1 MANSG
6 HNSTNASYP
15 CGSGHAQGDE
25 QTVRDKQSPQGFTM
39 IELLIVIAIIAVLA
53 SVAIRPLLKAKS
65 AAKESAAIQVM
76 RSLHKAEASYFLRH
90 KTYGGLDNLASYGA
104 SPVAEG
110 QMEAASEYTFESTA
124 DENGY
129 TIIAT
134 PPKTNM
140 RAYTLYDTGV
150 LEGE

>member
-1 MANSG
+1 M
-6 HNSTNASYP
+6 
-15 CGSGHAQGDE
+15 
-25 QTVRDKQSPQGFTM
+25 RDKQRPPGFTM

-53 SVAIRPLLKAKS
+53 GAAIRPLLKAKS
-65 AAKESAAIQVM
+65 AAKESAAVQVL
-76 RSLHKAEASYFLRH
+76 RSLQKAETSYLLRH
-90 KTYGGLDNLASYGA
+90 KSYADLDALSSYGG

-110 QMEAASEYTFESTA
+110 QMEASSEYTFDSTA

-129 TIIAT
+129 TIVAT

-140 RAYTLYDTGV
+140 RTYTLYDTGV

>member
-1 MANSG
+1 
-6 HNSTNASYP
+6 
-15 CGSGHAQGDE
+15 
-25 QTVRDKQSPQGFTM
+25 VRDLKRPLGFTI

-53 SVAIRPLLKAKS
+53 SVAIRPLLRAKS

-76 RSLHKAEASYFLRH
+76 RSLQKAETSYFLRH
-90 KTYGGLDNLASYGA
+90 KTYCDLDALSSYGG

-110 QMEAASEYTFESTA
+110 QMEATSEYTFDSTA

-140 RAYTLYDTGV
+140 RSYTLYDSGV

>member
-1 MANSG
+1 
-6 HNSTNASYP
+6 
-15 CGSGHAQGDE
+15 
-25 QTVRDKQSPQGFTM
+25 M

-53 SVAIRPLLKAKS
+53 SVAIRPLLRAKNAS
-65 AAKESAAIQVM
+65 RESAALQVM
-76 RSLHKAEASYFLRH
+76 RSLHRAETAYFLRY
-90 KTYGGLDNLASYGA
+90 KTFADLDALSGYGG

-110 QMEAASEYTFESTA
+110 QMEPSSEYTFDSTV

-140 RAYTLYDTGV
+140 RSYTLYDTGV
-150 LEGE
+150 LDGE